1 MNIRLFAGSA
11 NPRLA
16 QTVADAL
23 GVQPGECEIERFP
36 DDELHVRLGESVRGC
51 DVYLVQ
57 PTSPPADR
65 HLFELLLMADA
76 ARRAGAARITAVVP
90 YFGYARQDRRAGGR
104 EPVAARVVA
113 DMISAGA
120 VDRLVTVDVHTPAI
134 EGFFSIPVEPLSAV
148 PLLAQAAKALAGAE
162 AVLVAPD
169 LGAAKLAERYARVL
183 KAPVAIVHKERIS
196 GSEVR
201 ATRVTGDVLHRAPI
215 IVDDMISTG
224 GTIEAAADAVLAAGC
239 TPQMTVVATHGLF
252 VGPAVERL
260 RRLPL
265 RSIVVTDSV
274 PPPQA
279 IALPVEVVG
288 IGPLLA
294 DAIRRLNADESLG
307 GLLAERV

>member
-1 MNIRLFAGSA
+1 MDIRLFSGSA

-16 QTVADAL
+16 QAVAEAL
-23 GVQPGECEIERFP
+23 GVPLGECELGCFP
-36 DDELHVRLGESVRGC
+36 DDELSVRLHESTRGC

-76 ARRAGAARITAVVP
+76 ARRAGAARVTAVVP
-90 YFGYARQDRRAGGR
+90 YFGYARQDRRTGGR

-113 DMISAGA
+113 DMLGAGA
-120 VDRLVTVDVHTPAI
+120 IDRLVAVDVHTPAI
-134 EGFFSIPVEPLSAV
+134 EGFFSVPVETLSAV
-148 PLLAQAAKALAGAE
+148 PLLAQAAKAHAAS
-162 AVLVAPD
+162 APVLVAPD
-169 LGAAKLAERYARVL
+169 LGAVKLAERYARVL
-183 KAPVAIVHKERIS
+183 QAPVAIVHKTRVS

-201 ATRVTGDVLHRAPI
+201 VTGITGDVLHRAPI

-224 GTIEAAADAVLAAGC
+224 GTIEAAADAAIVAGC
-239 TPQMTVVATHGLF
+239 TPQMTVVASHGLF

-265 RSIVVTDSV
+265 TSIVVTDSV

-279 IALPVEVVG
+279 IALPVDTVS

-307 GLLAERV
+307 ELIARG

>member
-1 MNIRLFAGSA
+1 MDIRLFSGSA
-11 NPRLA
+11 NPSLA
-16 QTVADAL
+16 QAVADAL
-23 GVQPGECEIERFP
+23 GAPLDECELGRFP
-36 DDELHVRLGESVRGC
+36 DDELSVRLHESTRGC

-76 ARRAGAARITAVVP
+76 ARRAGAARVTAVVP

-113 DMISAGA
+113 DMLGAGA
-120 VDRLVTVDVHTPAI
+120 IDRLVAVDVHTPAI
-134 EGFFSIPVEPLSAV
+134 EGFFSLPVEPLSAV
-148 PLLAQAAKALAGAE
+148 PLLAQAAKAHAAS
-162 AVLVAPD
+162 APVLVAPD
-169 LGAAKLAERYARVL
+169 LGAVKLAERYARVL
-183 KAPVAIVHKERIS
+183 QAPVAIVHKTRVS

-201 ATRVTGDVLHRAPI
+201 VTGITGDVLHRAPI

-224 GTIEAAADAVLAAGC
+224 GTIEAAADAALAAGC
-239 TPQMTVVATHGLF
+239 TPRMTVVASHGLF

-265 RSIVVTDSV
+265 TSIVVTDSV
-274 PPPQA
+274 PPPRA
-279 IALPVEVVG
+279 IALPVDTVS

-307 GLLAERV
+307 DLIARA